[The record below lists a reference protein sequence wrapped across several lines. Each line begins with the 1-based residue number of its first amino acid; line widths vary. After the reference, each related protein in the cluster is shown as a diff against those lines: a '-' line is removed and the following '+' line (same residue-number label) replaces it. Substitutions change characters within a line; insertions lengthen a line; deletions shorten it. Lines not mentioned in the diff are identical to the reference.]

1 MSRSNVSTAH
11 ARAAGNCRKRRRQR
25 AARRPEW
32 VRPLRRAQRKLDS
45 AAARIQGLMALV
57 VAFDECVER
66 RPLRTLQRLSNALR
80 EIVFAA
86 GQIVRAGQ
94 ELDEVARCLARA
106 PELADED
113 TLLVVELA
121 TERFNA
127 ALKWIQFV
135 TKEAALR
142 QLQGIAGLALGEL
155 EPEHPSD
162 SRPRIAVT
170 PRPAPV
176 RAFLAARLPRAT
188 DRITPVLQRRRRARR
203 PAALSVPP
211 RTSQGRA
218 PPLSSI
224 ASL

>member
-1 MSRSNVSTAH
+1 
-11 ARAAGNCRKRRRQR
+11 
-25 AARRPEW
+25 
-32 VRPLRRAQRKLDS
+32 
-45 AAARIQGLMALV
+45 MALV
-57 VAFDECVER
+57 VEFHECVER
-66 RPLRTLQRLSNALR
+66 RPLRTSQRLANALR

-86 GQIVRAGQ
+86 GQIARAER
-94 ELDEVARCLARA
+94 ELEEVSRCLARA

-113 TLLVVELA
+113 TLLLVEMA
-121 TERFNA
+121 RERFEA

-135 TKEAALR
+135 TREAALR
-142 QLQGIAGLALGEL
+142 QLHVLGGLTLGEL
-155 EPEHPSD
+155 APEHPSD

-176 RAFLAARLPRAT
+176 RAFLAARLPRVT
-188 DRITPVLQRRRRARR
+188 ERITPVLQRRRRARR

-218 PPLSSI
+218 PPLSST